1 MRGKATAVIASG
13 ILTRITPAHAGK
25 RCTLYPPQANRRDHP
40 RTCGEKRSAARLRIV
55 VLGSPPHMRGKVYI
69 VKAVRLGERITPAH
83 AGKRSKYVDI
93 CSALYGSPPHMRGKV
108 SHIATIALYTGIT
121 PAHAG
126 KSYDERYE
134 KSLGKDHPRTCGEK
148 ASCLCIFALSLGSP
162 PHMRGKVHTLIV
174 LYDNHG
180 ITPAHAGKSR
190 A

>member
-1 MRGKATAVIASG
+1 
-13 ILTRITPAHAGK
+13 
-25 RCTLYPPQANRRDHP
+25 
-40 RTCGEKRSAARLRIV
+40 
-55 VLGSPPHMRGKVYI
+55 
-69 VKAVRLGERITPAH
+69 
-83 AGKRSKYVDI
+83 
-93 CSALYGSPPHMRGKV
+93 MRGKV

-180 ITPAHAGKSR
+180 ITPAHAGKSYIGKIMYAPCKDHPR
-190 A
+190 TCGEKRLMNSTKNQENGSPPHMRGKDRRDSTVRKAFRITPAHAGKSILTQACFSGL